1 MVVFVPVEIVFALFI
16 LAVCGQEAEIIVVG
30 AHAGVLFLVVSV
42 QYGVFFLECLD
53 EGSLDVINWS
63 IGWDITINDDVLCMF
78 NH

>member
-1 MVVFVPVEIVFALFI
+1 MVVFVPVEIVFVLFI

-53 EGSLDVINWS
+53 EGSLDVINRS